1 MSVTTEGPTNPTP
14 VRPFTTET
22 PEAELEALR
31 ARVATTRW
39 PDKET
44 VADHSQGVQLA
55 TVQELAHYWAT
66 DYDWRKCEA
75 KLNALPQ
82 FKTEVDGLD
91 IHFIHARSRHENALP
106 LIVTHG
112 WPGSVIEQLKIIE
125 PLTNPT
131 AHGAGARTLS
141 ISSSRR
147 CRATGSPASPRHPAG
162 PCPHCPGLGDA
173 DGSPRVHPICGPR
186 RRLGWAHHGSDG
198 GTGAAGVARYA
209 HQLPGDSSTGR
220 RKGDPVRRTAST
232 RPLSRRATRLRATAG
247 GVQAARLCRARWER
261 ARKRCPGWPTRPSA
275 WRPGCSTTT
284 PAVRKSS
291 PTPS

>member
-1 MSVTTEGPTNPTP
+1 MSATTEGPTNTTP
-14 VRPFTTET
+14 VRPFKTEV

-39 PDKET
+39 ADKET

-66 DYDWRKCEA
+66 NYDWRKCEA

-112 WPGSVIEQLKIIE
+112 WPGSVIEQLKIVE

-131 AHGAGARTLS
+131 AHGAEAPDAFHIVIPSMPGYGFRVGRLARRIGDLDA
-141 ISSSRR
+141 R
-147 CRATGSPASPRHPAG
+147 PRHP
-162 PCPHCPGLGDA
+162 
-173 DGSPRVHPICGPR
+173 
-186 RRLGWAHHGSDG
+186 
-198 GTGAAGVARYA
+198 
-209 HQLPGDSSTGR
+209 Q
-220 RKGDPVRRTAST
+220 
-232 RPLSRRATRLRATAG
+232 
-247 GVQAARLCRARWER
+247 
-261 ARKRCPGWPTRPSA
+261 
-275 WRPGCSTTT
+275 
-284 PAVRKSS
+284 
-291 PTPS
+291 